1 MSYIPN
7 CGDFNGPN
15 RKHTRSGVPVSHSP
29 TGAVL
34 GPAATWQGHAAHA
47 ASPPRGTQDPASA
60 SPHAQRGPWWDGASR
75 RSSPSLGHPFPQ
87 SHKLSSRDR
96 RGHGEKDANA
106 QWTCPPDPWFGA
118 FPPMQGLGK
127 GATPRQGSPRSSP
140 ASPRRAAACLFSKAR
155 RPSGDAPLCRRS
167 GVPSVIV
174 TARAAPGKGHLG
186 CTSLPLSHLCSCQI
200 SSLS

>member
-1 MSYIPN
+1 M
-7 CGDFNGPN
+7 
-15 RKHTRSGVPVSHSP
+15 SHSP

-47 ASPPRGTQDPASA
+47 ASPPRGTQDPISA
-60 SPHAQRGPWWDGASR
+60 SHHAQPGPWRDGASR
-75 RSSPSLGHPFPQ
+75 RSSPLAILFPRATDPA
-87 SHKLSSRDR
+87 LETGGGAGTRDR
-96 RGHGEKDANA
+96 
-106 QWTCPPDPWFGA
+106 QWTSPPDPWFGA
-118 FPPMQGLGK
+118 FPPMHGLGK
-127 GATPRQGSPRSSP
+127 GATQRQGSPGPSP
-140 ASPRRAAACLFSKAR
+140 APPRRAAACLLSKPR
-155 RPSGDAPLCRRS
+155 RPSGDAPSCQRS